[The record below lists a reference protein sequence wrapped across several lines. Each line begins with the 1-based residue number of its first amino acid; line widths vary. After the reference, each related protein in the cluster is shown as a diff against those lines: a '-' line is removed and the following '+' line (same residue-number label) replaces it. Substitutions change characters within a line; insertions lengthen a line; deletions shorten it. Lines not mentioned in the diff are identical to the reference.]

1 MGPNSLS
8 IKGLFILGLS
18 YANVSGRN
26 KTIRLG
32 DGLVRKSEGLDAQK
46 LDALSGFSSLTDA
59 SHDALARFTLD
70 LETFAGAPD
79 FWSCDTPVW
88 FGAPIK
94 DMALSFWPVM
104 ARRGDKI
111 ALTCPSAMRPFWVF
125 ERDAFKAIEK
135 NTGSAL
141 SGAELRLAADLV
153 QGLSLSDSAK
163 NSGIATATRRK
174 QLQTLSRKL
183 NVSGQVELVAL
194 ISRAIQ
200 QFTMELSADSEVFSP
215 APPAGDT
222 SFFQYRKFLPEGAR
236 CGVLGG
242 PDGRVV
248 RYLDIGPPTGR
259 PVMILHSMVF
269 PHIDAE
275 DVAQFHALGWRTL
288 WPIRPG
294 CLERTA
300 HRNLSWQCH
309 CDRAVEDM
317 RVLADAMTDK
327 PIALLPL
334 VSATAYA
341 VRFAEIFPQ
350 KVARLDFVAT
360 CFSAGKDGPE
370 DYFFDR
376 MMHRISKNS
385 RIAAI
390 AVAHVARSI
399 GNKRQLEVTTRR
411 VFSDSGVDQQ
421 QLDEEFATQVRRARF
436 EMASLG
442 SLDSVRLDYFSQ
454 IHFSWDRARS
464 LSQPINFWHGVEDR
478 VNNLAQVTRLS
489 RSVANKAPHAVRGL
503 GHLTQGAPM
512 RTAYQAI
519 AADFEG

>member
-1 MGPNSLS
+1 MS
-8 IKGLFILGLS
+8 
-18 YANVSGRN
+18 
-26 KTIRLG
+26 
-32 DGLVRKSEGLDAQK
+32 KSEGLDGQK

-59 SHDALARFTLD
+59 SHDELARFTLD
-70 LETFAGAPD
+70 VEAFAGVPD

-88 FGAPIK
+88 VGAPIK
-94 DMALSFWPVM
+94 DMARSFWPVM
-104 ARRGDKI
+104 AQRGDRV
-111 ALTCPSAMRPFWVF
+111 ALTCPSAKRPFWVL
-125 ERDAFKAIEK
+125 ERDAFKAIAK
-135 NTGSAL
+135 NTGGAL
-141 SGAELRLAADLV
+141 SEAELRLAADLA
-153 QGLSLSDSAK
+153 QGLSLSDSAQK
-163 NSGIATATRRK
+163 SGIAIATRRK

-200 QFTMELSADSEVFSP
+200 QFTIELSADAEVFSP
-215 APPAGDT
+215 APSAGDT
-222 SFFQYRKFLPEGAR
+222 SFFQYRKYLPEGAR
-236 CGVLGG
+236 FGVLGT
-242 PDGRVV
+242 PDGRTV

-269 PHIDAE
+269 PHIDAA

-294 CLERTA
+294 CLERTV
-300 HRNLSWQCH
+300 HRNLSWQRH
-309 CDRAVEDM
+309 CDRVVEDM
-317 RVLADAMTDK
+317 RVLTDAMTDK

-341 VRFAEIFPQ
+341 VRFAEIYPQ
-350 KVARLDFVAT
+350 TVARLDFVAT
-360 CFSAGKDGPE
+360 CFSAGKDGPD
-370 DYFFDR
+370 DYFFDQ
-376 MMHRISKNS
+376 MMHRISKNG

-390 AVAHVARSI
+390 AIAHLARSI
-399 GNKRQLEVTTRR
+399 GNKRQLEVSTRR
-411 VFSDSGVDQQ
+411 VFRDSGVDQHL
-421 QLDEEFATQVRRARF
+421 LDEDFATPDRRARF

-442 SLDSVRLDYFSQ
+442 SLDSMRLDYFSQ
-454 IHFSWDRARS
+454 VHFSWDRARS
-464 LSQPINFWHGVEDR
+464 LRQPISFWHGVEDR

-489 RSVANKAPHAVRGL
+489 RSVANKEPHAVQGL